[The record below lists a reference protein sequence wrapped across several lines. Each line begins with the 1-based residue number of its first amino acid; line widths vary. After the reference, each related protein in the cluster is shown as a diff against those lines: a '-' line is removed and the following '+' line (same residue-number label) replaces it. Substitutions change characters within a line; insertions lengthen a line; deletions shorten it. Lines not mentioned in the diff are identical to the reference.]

1 MKRLVII
8 AAALAAGCWLGYTI
22 AVGMSGSKY
31 GQLTAIV
38 GIGAA
43 ALFIVVSAFTA
54 LVLVLVPN
62 RAGRPMARVVAVAA
76 TLFVAGVGAGKI
88 ATPLI
93 WPEFHEP
100 VILGSS
106 GTMTVDLAGIEGF
119 DTNGEVAAACR
130 SDVDSDVV
138 AFVDSNGLGTVGT
151 GELGATVS
159 TFTGMDTPELILW
172 TVPPVGDGSLQ
183 PMWQGTGDV
192 VERGDGWSSGQI
204 VFTELELTA
213 YDEQGQQPEGWPKTL
228 SGSLSWA
235 CRDWA
240 R

>member
-1 MKRLVII
+1 MRRLVVI
-8 AAALAAGCWLGYTI
+8 AAALATGCWLGYTI

-31 GQLTAIV
+31 GQLTAMV

-43 ALFIVVSAFTA
+43 ALFVVVSAFTA

-62 RAGRPMARVVAVAA
+62 RSGRPMARIVAMAA
-76 TLFVAGVGAGKI
+76 ALFVAGVGAGKV

-100 VILGSS
+100 LSLGSS
-106 GTMTVDLAGIEGF
+106 GTMSVDLAGIEGF
-119 DTNGEVAAACR
+119 DTNGEVEAACR

-138 AFVDSNGLGTVGT
+138 AFVEASGLGTVGT
-151 GELGATVS
+151 GVVSATVS
-159 TFTGMDTPELILW
+159 VFSSMDTPELILW
-172 TVPPVGDGSLQ
+172 TVPPVDDRSLQ
-183 PMWQGTGDV
+183 PMWQGAGDV
-192 VERGDGWSSGQI
+192 VERGDGWSSGRV
-204 VFTELELTA
+204 VFTQLELTA
-213 YDEQGQQPEGWPKTL
+213 YDEQGQQPEGWPKTV

-235 CRDWA
+235 CRGWA